1 MGVGKIH
8 SGSLLRGG
16 GDYHDSVPS
25 RAFSAPAALLPSCTT
40 SPAVQG
46 AIDEQ
51 SCSTFDAM
59 QLSLPSAYLHI
70 WDSVFIRSK
79 SI

>member
-1 MGVGKIH
+1 MGVGKIL

-40 SPAVQG
+40 SPAVEG
-46 AIDEQ
+46 ALERLVN
-51 SCSTFDAM
+51 STSNM
-59 QLSLPSAYLHI
+59 
-70 WDSVFIRSK
+70 
-79 SI
+79 